1 MDFWEIHQIQPE
13 FQHYCEFKAQ
23 IHPLVQV
30 SLQQMLSE
38 EFQKEKW
45 SQIKIEVKE
54 WIQLSAYKLTQ
65 SDEKKLI
72 EALGPWGLTL
82 KVQHRI
88 LPRPELVKV
97 KLLFAELSRSHSQNL
112 GFTWEQNYQ
121 AHLLP
126 GQDLIGNWTVKLNA
140 LEMQG
145 QGKILASP
153 TLIAESGG
161 TAEFLAGGEFPIRN
175 RGYINNNVS
184 WKKHGLSFQIKP
196 TVDDS
201 QRIFLK
207 LESEVS
213 MLDSTSEVEGIPGLK
228 VSRLLSQFNLENKQT
243 IILSGLIQE
252 RYGQSQD
259 LLPWLGSLPV
269 LGRLFSSHNFQNE
282 KSDLI
287 ILVQTEIYNSTAQ
300 TQFPESEWSNEN
312 SP

>member
-1 MDFWEIHQIQPE
+1 M
-13 FQHYCEFKAQ
+13 
-23 IHPLVQV
+23 
-30 SLQQMLSE
+30 
-38 EFQKEKW
+38 
-45 SQIKIEVKE
+45 
-54 WIQLSAYKLTQ
+54 
-65 SDEKKLI
+65 
-72 EALGPWGLTL
+72 
-82 KVQHRI
+82 
-88 LPRPELVKV
+88 VKV